1 VSNAAPRVLVIDDEI
16 AIQRVLKPSLGA
28 AGFDVSSAETGG
40 EALRAVAQNEPDLII
55 LDLGLPD
62 MDGKDVIASLREW
75 TDAPILVLSARHDE
89 TERIAALDTGADD
102 YVPKPFHMGELQA
115 RLRAALR
122 HRQRS
127 QTGASTFASGGLAI
141 DFAQRRVTLA
151 GEDIKLTRKEF
162 DLLRTL
168 AQHAG
173 QVVTHK
179 QLLAAGWGGAVSDT
193 QFVRVYVGQL
203 RQKLEKDPSA
213 PRLILSEPGVGY
225 RLVGDD
231 ERALS

>member
-1 VSNAAPRVLVIDDEI
+1 
-16 AIQRVLKPSLGA
+16 
-28 AGFDVSSAETGG
+28 
-40 EALRAVAQNEPDLII
+40 
-55 LDLGLPD
+55 
-62 MDGKDVIASLREW
+62 
-75 TDAPILVLSARHDE
+75 VLSARHDE
-89 TERIAALDTGADD
+89 TERIAALDIGADD

-127 QTGASTFASGGLAI
+127 QAGASTFASGGLAI